1 MKNPLLK
8 GALRKD
14 EFTDKFYRIY
24 KEAYKYDPETLKIFD
39 RLLWIGGHRPHSK
52 PQHLREEKGKVK

>member
-39 RLLWIGGHRPHSK
+39 KLQGK
-52 PQHLREEKGKVK
+52 EK